1 MKTTGYFLDR
11 PQRVQAIYRP
21 QQHSTSQE
29 IAQHP
34 LADLAKGL
42 SLIGGG
48 VMMFAQGV
56 DAVDRVLQQCGLHSN
71 S

>member
-11 PQRVQAIYRP
+11 PQRVQVICRP
-21 QQHSTSQE
+21 QQSSAGQDVAHN
-29 IAQHP
+29 P
-34 LADLAKGL
+34 LAELAKGL

>member
-11 PQRVQAIYRP
+11 PQRVQAICRP
-21 QQHSTSQE
+21 QQQTTGQE
-29 IAQHP
+29 VAQNP
-34 LADLAKGL
+34 LAELAKGL

-48 VMMFAQGV
+48 VMMFAQGMN
-56 DAVDRVLQQCGLHSN
+56 AVDQVLQQCGLHSN